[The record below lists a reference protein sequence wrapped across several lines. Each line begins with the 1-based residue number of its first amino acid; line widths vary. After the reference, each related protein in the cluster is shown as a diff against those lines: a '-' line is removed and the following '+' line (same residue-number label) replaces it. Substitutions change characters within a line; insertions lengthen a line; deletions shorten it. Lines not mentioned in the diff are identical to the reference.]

1 MDLKDTLRET
11 LIEERKKHKMT
22 QQEVADYLNMARGA
36 YVQYETGKNVP
47 PVTTLTKIAELYK
60 CSVDYLLGRFK

>member
-36 YVQYETGKNVP
+36 YAQYETGKNVP